1 MKNLKTLIRQII
13 IETIEEIKIE
23 DSNLES
29 KIKEFANLS
38 DQIDSISNE
47 LKKLKSQYSSLENI
61 LTPLLEELD
70 DTQDKALEIEGILV
84 TIKKRGFE
92 RTSYAYKE
100 AFEWLVERVNPTMK
114 KIVEEALEKT
124 KKTSKIATAIG
135 VQKIIPENKIIDSIK
150 KYWNL
155 FLNKIKLYNNQL
167 GGYIDDIKK
176 DIK

>member
-23 DSNLES
+23 DPNLES

-155 FLNKIKLYNNQL
+155 FLNRIKLYNNQL

-176 DIK
+176 NIK

>member
-155 FLNKIKLYNNQL
+155 FLNRIKLYNNQL

-176 DIK
+176 NIK